1 MRNLI
6 PCCGVRLRAGLCTL
20 FHDLG
25 WGRASPE
32 IIEIGTSV
40 KVGLRSSGLVEC
52 LGSCEGRWP
61 SVVVNFMWSREVEGS
76 TRLMGFMR
84 SRGRG

>member
-40 KVGLRSSGLVEC
+40 NVGLRSSRLVEC
-52 LGSCEGRWP
+52 LESCGGRWP
-61 SVVVNFMWSREVEGS
+61 FVVVNFMWSREMKGV
-76 TRLMGFMR
+76 
-84 SRGRG
+84 